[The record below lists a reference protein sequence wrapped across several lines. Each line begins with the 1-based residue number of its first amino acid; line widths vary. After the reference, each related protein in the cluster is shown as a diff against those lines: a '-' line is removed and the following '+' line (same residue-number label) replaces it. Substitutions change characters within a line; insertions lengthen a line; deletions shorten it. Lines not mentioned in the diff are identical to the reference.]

1 MLCEIESYKLE
12 VSLRARDDEKY
23 ANIPSRHESA
33 LIEQN
38 SIKLDEERVKL
49 LESRSVIE
57 DREGRR

>member
-1 MLCEIESYKLE
+1 MG
-12 VSLRARDDEKY
+12 SLRARDDERY
-23 ANIPSRHESA
+23 VNTPSQHESA
-33 LIEQN
+33 LTEQN

>member
-1 MLCEIESYKLE
+1 MSDSEL
-12 VSLRARDDEKY
+12 LRMVMKGMQ
-23 ANIPSRHESA
+23 IFPPRHESA